1 MSPAYSHNAPCRAS
15 NWLMACKGDSSPFP
29 PLPLPPP
36 PRGEVKR
43 RHLTLS
49 AFGCNRLACAGADE
63 QSHQTLMCK
72 SNKHTEVQRAGVK
85 LDHETAPQQK
95 PGPTPSLTKSIR
107 QSMGLH
113 YSSIFPPLA
122 KMIPWRQIVSYK
134 RPEKYRVKNWSI
146 RPRMSFDSALCVNMA
161 TKDSFLW
168 FIDALWRKCLFKACS
183 NLYFTTSN
191 VNWWNND
198 HFQTLFELNFA
209 FLFH

>member
-29 PLPLPPP
+29 PSPLPQP
-36 PRGEVKR
+36 PRGEVKHC
-43 RHLTLS
+43 HLTLS
-49 AFGCNRLACAGADE
+49 AFGYNRLACAGADE

-183 NLYFTTSN
+183 NWYFTTSN
-191 VNWWNND
+191 VNWWNID
-198 HFQTLFELNFA
+198 HFQTLFE
-209 FLFH
+209 